1 MNGIQLFSR
10 PWDTE
15 TVGKKGLDDEA
26 ERLRTCRAFSLCAWW
41 SRHARAHSWM
51 TAEDRAHNERQRERE
66 TERAQR
72 QPERV
77 PPRVDQRALLGWA
90 AGFVSKQRPHSE
102 RGKETEREM
111 EEERQRDLAP
121 KGMEARRRAEERLAT
136 TSDTR
141 RRQER
146 LAVKQSLKVCVRLS
160 LSLSFC
166 LPPPLAASPR
176 LSLSLFISPVHT
188 VYSSPGRRCCAAHL
202 DGHIPYSGRRN
213 GQPPAEETCQPP
225 RCQPQLE
232 VHRRVHR
239 AAVCSLSL
247 SSLGLCVLG
256 LCVLSLRSVSAFC
269 FCLSLSHSR
278 CVSR

>member
-121 KGMEARRRAEERLAT
+121 KGTEARRRAEERLAT
-136 TSDTR
+136 TSDAR

-160 LSLSFC
+160 LSLFLPPSASRC
-166 LPPPLAASPR
+166 LPPPISLPLYLTRTHRVFLARTA
-176 LSLSLFISPVHT
+176 LL
-188 VYSSPGRRCCAAHL
+188 CCA
-202 DGHIPYSGRRN
+202 S
-213 GQPPAEETCQPP
+213 
-225 RCQPQLE
+225 
-232 VHRRVHR
+232 
-239 AAVCSLSL
+239 
-247 SSLGLCVLG
+247 
-256 LCVLSLRSVSAFC
+256 
-269 FCLSLSHSR
+269 
-278 CVSR
+278 